1 MGSPNHND
9 AEAPTKHV
17 CGTRLR
23 EQHQNGASGTSMAD
37 DTEGGTP
44 DFRLPDPAIVSRTMA
59 DVAERGQRIVNDFL
73 RRQAEQPGAA
83 SDAPIDP
90 VKIGSAFMEM
100 TTRLMRDPARLVQAQ
115 LGFWQDYMTLWQNTT
130 RRIMGDV
137 TPPVIAEDA
146 KDKRF
151 KDDAWRESEV
161 FDFIRQSYLLSAR
174 FFRTV
179 AEDKEGLDPRTSQK
193 VDFYTRQFV
202 DAMSPTNF
210 LLTNPEVLRR
220 TVETG
225 GENLLKG
232 LSNLLADLDRGR
244 GKLRI
249 RMTDDTKFALGE
261 NIAITPGQVVFQND
275 LMQLIQ
281 YTPTTE
287 TVLKRPLLILPPW
300 INKFYILDLRPKNSF
315 IRWAVS
321 QGHTVFVCSWVN
333 PDERHAEKDFAS
345 YMREGPYA
353 ALDAIEKATGE
364 AEVNAIGYCLGG
376 TLLAATLAHMAA
388 KKDTRIKSATF
399 FTTMLDFEESGELGV
414 FIDEEQL
421 QAVEEKMNKTGYLEG
436 REMATT
442 FNMLRANDLIWSFVV
457 NNYLLGQEPFPFDLL
472 YWNDDSTRMPAK
484 MHSFYLRR
492 MYQQND
498 LVKPGGI
505 ELEGVK
511 IDLRRVKLPTY
522 MLSTRE
528 DHIAPWASTYRATS
542 LFKGPMR
549 FVLAASGHI
558 AGVVNPPE
566 AGKYS
571 HWVGKDLPG
580 KHDEWLH
587 GATELAGSWWP
598 DWQRWVA
605 AQAPETV
612 PARQPGAGG
621 LPALEPAPGSY
632 VKVMATD

>member
-1 MGSPNHND
+1 
-9 AEAPTKHV
+9 
-17 CGTRLR
+17 
-23 EQHQNGASGTSMAD
+23 MAD
-37 DTEGGTP
+37 DTDSGTP

-73 RRQAEQPGAA
+73 RRQAEQPNTAA
-83 SDAPIDP
+83 DATVDP
-90 VKIGSAFMEM
+90 FNIGSAFMEM

-333 PDERHAEKDFAS
+333 PDERHRHKNWEA
-345 YMREGPYA
+345 YINEGIIFG
-353 ALDAIEKATGE
+353 LDTVEESTGE
-364 AEVNAIGYCLGG
+364 RDVNVIGYCVGG
-376 TLLAATLAHMAA
+376 TLLAAGLALMARNGE
-388 KKDTRIKSATF
+388 DRIKSATL
-399 FTTMLDFEESGELGV
+399 FTTQVDFTEAGELKV
-414 FIDEEQL
+414 FFDEEQIKSL
-421 QAVEEKMNKTGYLEG
+421 ETSMNISGYLNG
-436 REMATT
+436 TKMANA
-442 FNMLRANDLIWSFVV
+442 FNMLRSGDLIWPYIV
-457 NNYLLGQEPFPFDLL
+457 NNYMRGKTPAPFDLL
-472 YWNDDSTRMPAK
+472 YWNSDTTRMTAAN
-484 MHSFYLRR
+484 HSFYLRKC
-492 MYQQND
+492 Y
-498 LVKPGGI
+498 
-505 ELEGVK
+505 LENALTEGKMMLSGAPVHLSDVK
-511 IDLRRVKLPTY
+511 IPIYSLAA
-522 MLSTRE
+522 RE
-528 DHIAPWASTYRATS
+528 DHIAPARSAFLGCQFFGGDVTYVMS
-542 LFKGPMR
+542 G
-549 FVLAASGHI
+549 SGHI
-558 AGVVNPPE
+558 AGVINPPDKHKYQYWTG
-566 AGKYS
+566 GKPLGS
-571 HWVGKDLPG
+571 FDDWVAK
-580 KHDEWLH
+580 
-587 GATELAGSWWP
+587 ATEHPGSWWP
-598 DWQRWVA
+598 NWQEWILGLDNHL
-605 AQAPETV
+605 V
-612 PARQPGAGG
+612 PAREPGGNKLKPLG
-621 LPALEPAPGSY
+621 DAPGEY
-632 VKVMATD
+632 VRVRV